1 MESPSTAPWWRT
13 VAARIE
19 AEPLTLICAE
29 LGADP
34 EQVLQALLDG
44 DRPAQLSQASWWPE
58 LQRRS
63 VEGEPIRSLAR
74 RFRLEPRR
82 VRRALARAG
91 LRVAGRMVAATGL
104 PALDDWRGRLG
115 AMPDVAIARAA
126 KVPVDAVIGERRRL
140 GLGAFLQRRQRRRA
154 LNGDG
159 RPLQIQMRRPK
170 PPALRPPT
178 EPVVVRRPSRAAP
191 PLITDVVAADDVL
204 DARLGKLTPLKPAPA
219 PPPGAIS
226 APRRIVRPPRPTL
239 AELTSDPETPSRARR
254 R

>member
-63 VEGEPIRSLAR
+63 VAGEPIRSLAR

-82 VRRALARAG
+82 VRRACRPATPS
-91 LRVAGRMVAATGL
+91 AAL
-104 PALDDWRGRLG
+104 PSAW
-115 AMPDVAIARAA
+115 
-126 KVPVDAVIGERRRL
+126 
-140 GLGAFLQRRQRRRA
+140 RA
-154 LNGDG
+154 LPVRVSGLADRLVDG
-159 RPLQIQMRRPK
+159 WHHLLCQQIH
-170 PPALRPPT
+170 
-178 EPVVVRRPSRAAP
+178 
-191 PLITDVVAADDVL
+191 
-204 DARLGKLTPLKPAPA
+204 
-219 PPPGAIS
+219 
-226 APRRIVRPPRPTL
+226 
-239 AELTSDPETPSRARR
+239 RARCVFLHDPDGGL
-254 R
+254 